1 MPGQPQPVA
10 AQPADGAGYPGAGPY
25 VSNQGPQAAAG
36 NLGETAA
43 GRPIDPAVH
52 QRRPPASRLVPILVG
67 VVALLLLGGGA
78 AAFVLLGRKP
88 ADGTTAASSSASASA
103 APDDTGSAAPAD
115 TGSAAP
121 ADTGSAAPAD
131 TAAPAASGEPDAGPA
146 EPESTLACDPEC
158 DEIKLDDKPIELGK
172 PLVILEG
179 KHRVV
184 ATKSGYVTVK
194 ETIVVKAGDKVE
206 KTFKLK
212 EKPTAPAVPAGPVNT
227 PPKPCGKF
235 LKRCK

>member
-1 MPGQPQPVA
+1 
-10 AQPADGAGYPGAGPY
+10 
-25 VSNQGPQAAAG
+25 
-36 NLGETAA
+36 
-43 GRPIDPAVH
+43 
-52 QRRPPASRLVPILVG
+52 VPILVG

-88 ADGTTAASSSASASA
+88 ADVPAASTSATATAAATASA
-103 APDDTGSAAPAD
+103 APADSASAAPAD

-121 ADTGSAAPAD
+121 ADSASAAPAD
-131 TAAPAASGEPDAGPA
+131 TAAPAASGEADAGA
-146 EPESTLACDPEC
+146 AGPESTLACDPEC

-172 PLVILEG
+172 PLVIPAG
-179 KHRVV
+179 KHQVV
-184 ATKSGYVTVK
+184 ASKSGYTTVK

-212 EKPTAPAVPAGPVNT
+212 EKPAAPTGPAGPATGQANT